1 MTLRYSFAGALALT
15 VLATAAGAVRVSA
28 QSPGTKPVTD
38 IRDVENPARHPFQA
52 TAVCTIDPGKIFC
65 ANTFVVPAKQLLV
78 VETVSGFITVP
89 PGQTAYHSLNT
100 SHEPSNDVSF
110 FMPATFVANDGT
122 NLRYAVTQSM
132 RAYAFPGTR
141 VVGIGS
147 RSAPLSGSGSTI
159 TTISGYL
166 VDCGPPT
173 SMVPGC
179 PLP

>member
-1 MTLRYSFAGALALT
+1 MMLRYSFAGAVALT

-28 QSPGTKPVTD
+28 EPRVAD
-38 IRDVENPARHPFQA
+38 VRDVENPARRPFQA
-52 TAVCTIDPGKIFC
+52 TAGCTIDPGKIFC
-65 ANTFVVPAKQLLV
+65 ANTFVVPANKLLV
-78 VETVSGFITVP
+78 VETVSGFVTVP

-122 NLRYAVTQSM
+122 NLRFAVTQSM

-147 RSAPLSGSGSTI
+147 RSAPLIGSGSAI

-173 SMVPGC
+173 SLVPGC